1 MEIIQ
6 RIEHEIERLNK
17 QILDDESFRGR
28 ESVNLHGLVCLL
40 RFAAWR
46 YPQELRNWF
55 TRDPKKYKITI
66 NPGIVKRFSLSKPKG
81 HDGAQ
86 LRIHIFDHAEETAK
100 HNHQRSFITMCIQGS
115 YEYRYYDI
123 NYDNPKEKIKF
134 YYRPEKEDREIDEN
148 GVSQPFKFVKEE
160 MGEIFRIQYDGWGSK
175 KRSVSVEDQEIF
187 DQEYGPM
194 FVDNQWYHTVHS
206 HGSVDEPVIT
216 VLIRRQKEKPEDT
229 LFIRTESDKK
239 FEEEADTEDAT
250 PQQIDT
256 MWEQVSS
263 ALTKGSTPADI
274 RSSISSNAINEFM
287 NPVSKIIRI
296 SEQFLGDEENFS
308 QLQNFLKLNDFSFCP
323 IIKQDNGREI
333 LVKCIDDNGN
343 EFFTK
348 KEDSL
353 GPDTPI
359 MFGILYTVLSPK
371 FVVPIVDQS
380 NGQFLGLLSL
390 FDILRNLKRFASSII
405 TASLDSDASDVVT
418 QCANLI
424 TAVNNLHEFA
434 KENRYELRKAKPE
447 AINDILMPLG
457 DLLLNIDLTNLM
469 ISEYD
474 SPEEKGTWIES
485 VSQSM
490 FEVDENCRSTS
501 LLQELKQVGD
511 FDSFAYR
518 MPDGSYK
525 LVEHTGNETNLDA
538 ITEHATPEQVVS
550 KINAG
555 NWPLFAEIESSDE
568 LKIIS
573 TEELFSQIGM
583 RTMSTTYAKASKK
596 ETQSMLNNL
605 ILKGVRKHPD
615 YTEDDFE
622 SVPMIFTDLK
632 G

>member
-1 MEIIQ
+1 MVQ
-6 RIEHEIERLNK
+6 
-17 QILDDESFRGR
+17 
-28 ESVNLHGLVCLL
+28 CLL
-40 RFAAWR
+40 
-46 YPQELRNWF
+46 
-55 TRDPKKYKITI
+55 II
-66 NPGIVKRFSLSKPKG
+66 N
-81 HDGAQ
+81 GA
-86 LRIHIFDHAEETAK
+86 
-100 HNHQRSFITMCIQGS
+100 
-115 YEYRYYDI
+115 
-123 NYDNPKEKIKF
+123 
-134 YYRPEKEDREIDEN
+134 
-148 GVSQPFKFVKEE
+148 
-160 MGEIFRIQYDGWGSK
+160 
-175 KRSVSVEDQEIF
+175 
-187 DQEYGPM
+187 
-194 FVDNQWYHTVHS
+194 HTVHS
-206 HGSVDEPVIT
+206 NGSKDEPVIT

-229 LFIRTESDKK
+229 LFIRTNSDKDFAK
-239 FEEEADTEDAT
+239 EKDTHDADSDEIEE
-250 PQQIDT
+250 

-274 RSSISSNAINEFM
+274 KSSISSNAINEFM

-296 SEQFLGDEENFS
+296 SEQFLRDEENFS

-323 IIKQDNGREI
+323 IIKQDNEMEI
-333 LVKCIDDNGN
+333 LVKCIDENGN

-380 NGQFLGLLSL
+380 TGQFLGLLSL

-485 VSQSM
+485 ISQSM
-490 FEVDENCRSTS
+490 FEVDDNCRSTS

-511 FDSFAYR
+511 FDSFAYH

-525 LVEHTGNETNLDA
+525 LVEHTGKDINLDA

-583 RTMSTTYAKASKK
+583 RTMSTTYAKTSKK

-605 ILKGVRKHPD
+605 MLKGVRKHPD

-622 SVPMIFTDLK
+622 SVPMIFSDLE